1 MADAAA
7 PAVDTASEVVAASAV
22 AAAAEVDVVIAT
34 RGRPELLARA
44 LAAVRTQDHPGVV
57 RTWVVFDQ
65 GPMDPSVTDQD
76 PRRPVTAL
84 ANTRTP
90 GLAGARNSG
99 IAAGRA
105 PWVAFCDDDDRWLP
119 NKLTAQLAELARTG
133 APTSVTGIV
142 VAYGDT
148 RTERV
153 ATSSELTLANLVRH
167 RVMAAHPSTVVV
179 AREALEGPIGLV
191 DEEIPGSHG
200 EDYDWIIRAARH
212 AGFAVVEQP
221 LVEVTWGQSLFSQR
235 WATIVAATDY
245 WLDKHPEFR
254 ADRHALARLSG
265 QRAFA
270 LAAMR
275 SPEVW
280 PAIRQTLRCRPAERR
295 TALALAV
302 ALRLVSA
309 ERLMDLAHRHGRGI

>member
-1 MADAAA
+1 M
-7 PAVDTASEVVAASAV
+7 
-22 AAAAEVDVVIAT
+22 
-34 RGRPELLARA
+34 
-44 LAAVRTQDHPGVV
+44 
-57 RTWVVFDQ
+57 VFDQ
-65 GPMDPSVTDQD
+65 GPVDPSVTEQD

-191 DEEIPGSHG
+191 DEEIPGSYA
-200 EDYDWIIRAARH
+200 EDYDWMMRAAAARRI
-212 AGFAVVEQP
+212 AVVEEP
-221 LVEVTWGQSLFSQR
+221 LVAVTWGQTSYSHR
-235 WATIVAATDY
+235 WRTIVTRRR
-245 WLDKHPEFR
+245 L
-254 ADRHALARLSG
+254 LARQASG
-265 QRAFA
+265 VPR
-270 LAAMR
+270 
-275 SPEVW
+275 
-280 PAIRQTLRCRPAERR
+280 RPARPGPAQRPAGVRAGRDAQPGGLAGDPADAPVPARR
-295 TALALAV
+295 AAYRPGARGG
-302 ALRLVSA
+302 APPGLRRAADGPGAPARPGHLSPRTPSRSESRPTSPV
-309 ERLMDLAHRHGRGI
+309 RGPRRPGG